1 MEAEWKNLICP
12 LPWWLVYSRSGGTQD
27 FIPVLTALVNC
38 NKSNNSKARSRY
50 GWTQLAWACTE
61 MQPSPLLSTPC
72 SPTPRQIAF
81 LRALKMG
88 FSQNARPRFFLKFTC
103 LQLWDLILSLF
114 FVLFPTLHLALSV
127 SISALS
133 FGCLGDRW

>member
-72 SPTPRQIAF
+72 SPAPRQIAF

-88 FSQNARPRFFLKFTC
+88 FSQNARPRFFFNLHVFNYGILFFLCFLFCSPPST
-103 LQLWDLILSLF
+103 LLFLSLF
-114 FVLFPTLHLALSV
+114 LHFLLVA
-127 SISALS
+127 
-133 FGCLGDRW
+133 